1 MRELHGVF
9 RKPGS
14 RFSVRILLGCRWPPS
29 QVAFVGVTMK
39 FPCFAFAK
47 SLHSVEPSEGLA
59 RKQVLLLLIVI
70 ECTLPLVSWS
80 QPATETVVVDKQ
92 TLQLMQQQI
101 DELEARVV
109 QLEAEKAGSPHAV
122 AATSATQA
130 NYAPPSTGSHFV
142 ADTSAGLETYPVDAE
157 KMDVS
162 KTMLHIRGFAD
173 FGLYRASQKGHTT
186 GFGLGELNLFVTSN
200 ISDKLKFLSE
210 IVFENEGRSAT
221 QQNDFTVDVERALL
235 QYFYNDHFNLAVG
248 RYHTAIGYYNTAYH
262 HSAWIQTALN
272 RPFLFSFE
280 DDGGILPIHQFGV
293 SVSGEIP
300 SGSLGLHYVA
310 QLGNGRTTRNLI
322 NSNVE
327 MVVDGKNDMAENFAL
342 YIQPES
348 VPGLQAGFSNYR
360 ETLWPNSTE
369 RIAETIWDGYAVL
382 TRRNF
387 EWLTE
392 GLVIRHS
399 IFGLSHV
406 YETTG
411 FYTQLS
417 KRYGSF
423 TPYFLYQYVNAP
435 VAEPIFP
442 DVGLRTGPALGVRY
456 DATASVAVKLQYDYS
471 TLRKHTAI
479 NSLGI
484 QVGFTF

>member
-1 MRELHGVF
+1 MTL
-9 RKPGS
+9 
-14 RFSVRILLGCRWPPS
+14 
-29 QVAFVGVTMK
+29 
-39 FPCFAFAK
+39 PCFAFAK

-59 RKQVLLLLIVI
+59 RKQVLLLLILI

-92 TLQLMQQQI
+92 TLHLMQQRI

-109 QLEAEKAGSPHAV
+109 QLEEEKASSPHV
-122 AATSATQA
+122 VNATSATQA
-130 NYAPPSTGSHFV
+130 NYAPLGTAHLV
-142 ADTSAGLETYPVDAE
+142 ADTPSGTEIYPVDPE
-157 KMDVS
+157 KMDIS
-162 KTMLHIRGFAD
+162 KTMLYIRGFAD
-173 FGLYRASQKGHTT
+173 FGLYRGSQKGQTT
-186 GFGLGELNLFVTSN
+186 VFGLGALNLFVTSN

-210 IVFENEGRSAT
+210 IVFENEGPSAT
-221 QQNDFTVDVERALL
+221 LQTDFTVDVERALL
-235 QYFYNDHFNLAVG
+235 EYFYNDHFNLAVG

-262 HSAWIQTALN
+262 DSAWIQTALN

-280 DDGGILPIHQFGV
+280 DQGGILPLHQFGV

-327 MVVDGKNDMAENFAL
+327 MVVDVKNDMAENFAL
-342 YIQPES
+342 YIRPES

-369 RIAETIWDGYAVL
+369 RIAETIWDAYAVL
-382 TRRNF
+382 ARRNF

-399 IFGLSHV
+399 IFGLPHV
-406 YETTG
+406 YETAG

>member
-1 MRELHGVF
+1 
-9 RKPGS
+9 
-14 RFSVRILLGCRWPPS
+14 
-29 QVAFVGVTMK
+29 MK
-39 FPCFAFAK
+39 FPCIAFAGA
-47 SLHSVEPSEGLA
+47 LHSVKSSGGLA
-59 RKQVLLLLIVI
+59 RKQMLVLLLAVESIV
-70 ECTLPLVSWS
+70 
-80 QPATETVVVDKQ
+80 PAMIWAQQSSETVVVDKQ
-92 TLQLMQQQI
+92 TLQLMQQRI
-101 DELEARVV
+101 DQLEARVD
-109 QLEAEKAGSPHAV
+109 QLEEEKASSPHV
-122 AATSATQA
+122 VTATSAAQA
-130 NYAPPSTGSHFV
+130 NSAPPSAASHFV
-142 ADTSAGLETYPVDAE
+142 ADTTARTETYPVDPE

-173 FGLYRASQKGHTT
+173 FGFYGGSQKGQTT

-200 ISDKLKFLSE
+200 ISDKLKFLGE
-210 IVFENEGRSAT
+210 IVFENKGPSAT

-235 QYFYNDHFNLAVG
+235 EYFYNDHFNLAVG

-262 HSAWIQTALN
+262 HSAWIQTALD

-280 DDGGILPIHQFGV
+280 DDGGILPLHQFGV

-310 QLGNGRTTRNLI
+310 QLGNGRTSRNLI

-327 MVVDGKNDMAENFAL
+327 MVVDEKNDMAENFAL
-342 YIQPES
+342 YIRPES

-369 RIAETIWDGYAVL
+369 RIAETIWDAYAVL

-406 YETTG
+406 YETPG

-456 DATASVAVKLQYDYS
+456 DATESVAVKLQYDYS
-471 TLRKHTAI
+471 TLRKQTAI